1 MSSFVS
7 DIAVIVILLAS
18 SSLPIVSIELIRVDL
33 VAPVTLH
40 MISWSESSGNYFACK
55 VYDLPLI
62 NDCMC
67 SGYSITISVGC
78 GNGDG
83 VNVGVNSGCIS

>member
-1 MSSFVS
+1 
-7 DIAVIVILLAS
+7 
-18 SSLPIVSIELIRVDL
+18 
-33 VAPVTLH
+33 
-40 MISWSESSGNYFACK
+40 MISWFESSGSDFACK

-78 GNGDG
+78 GNGVG